1 MVTFDQ
7 FLSMSLALPRAT
19 ERLTWE
25 STVTLR
31 VGEKIFA
38 MGTPDSGTV
47 TVKASKEDQAELLAA
62 EPEVYSSAPYVGRH
76 GWVLVRLVGVD
87 PDELRDLLTDAWRSI
102 APKRLVREFEASG
115 PTPET
120 M

>member
-1 MVTFDQ
+1 M
-7 FLSMSLALPRAT
+7 
-19 ERLTWE
+19 TWE

-38 MGTPDSGTV
+38 MGTPGSGAAI
-47 TVKASKEDQAELLAA
+47 VKASKEDQAELLAA

-76 GWVLVRLVGVD
+76 GWVLVQLAGVD

-102 APKRLVREFEASG
+102 APKKLVREFEATGS
-115 PTPET
+115 TPET
-120 M
+120 L

>member
-7 FLSMSLALPRAT
+7 FLSTALALPRAA

-38 MGTPDSGTV
+38 MGTPGTGAV
-47 TVKASKEDQAELLAA
+47 TVKASRADQAELLAA

-76 GWVLVRLVGVD
+76 GWVLVQLAGVD
-87 PDELRDLLTDAWRSI
+87 PDELRDLLTDAWRSVV
-102 APKRLVREFEASG
+102 PKKLVRDFEASG
-115 PTPET
+115 RSSET
-120 M
+120 L

>member
-7 FLSMSLALPRAT
+7 FLSTALALPRAT

-38 MGTPDSGTV
+38 MGTPGSGAAI
-47 TVKASKEDQAELLAA
+47 VKASKEDQAELLAA

-76 GWVLVRLVGVD
+76 GWVLVQLAGVD

-102 APKRLVREFEASG
+102 APKKLVREFEATGS
-115 PTPET
+115 TPET
-120 M
+120 L

>member
-7 FLSMSLALPRAT
+7 FLSMALALPRAA

-25 STVTLR
+25 TTVTLR

-38 MGTPDSGTV
+38 MGTPGQGVVS
-47 TVKASKEDQAELLAA
+47 VKASKEDQAELLAA
-62 EPEVYSSAPYVGRH
+62 EPEVYSPAPYVGRH
-76 GWVLVRLVGVD
+76 GWVLVQLAGVD

-102 APKRLVREFEASG
+102 APKKLVREFDPVG
-115 PTPET
+115 RTPET